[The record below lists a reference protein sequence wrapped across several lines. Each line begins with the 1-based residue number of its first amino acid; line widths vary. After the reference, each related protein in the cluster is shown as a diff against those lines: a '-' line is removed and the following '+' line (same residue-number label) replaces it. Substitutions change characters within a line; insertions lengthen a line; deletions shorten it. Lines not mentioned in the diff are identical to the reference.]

1 MASSSA
7 GLREAER
14 KSPPA
19 TVKPAELE
27 DPLNHYVYHPL
38 ARRLAAWLQPTGV
51 SPNAV
56 SAMSAIAVVAA
67 AFAYAGL
74 DWPLSVLIGL
84 AFHLSWHVF
93 DGADGELARLT
104 GRSSP
109 FGELVDGIADYTG
122 HGVMYVALAVFLDD
136 WLGIWAWLL
145 STLSAFSRIAQS
157 NHAESQRRT
166 YLW

>member
-7 GLREAER
+7 GLREAES
-14 KSPPA
+14 KGPPA
-19 TVKPAELE
+19 ALKPAELE
-27 DPLNHYVYHPL
+27 DPLNLHVYHPM

-56 SAMSAIAVVAA
+56 SVISAIAVAAA

-74 DWPLSVLIGL
+74 EWPLSVLIGL

-104 GRSSP
+104 GRASP
-109 FGELVDGIADYTG
+109 FG
-122 HGVMYVALAVFLDD
+122 
-136 WLGIWAWLL
+136 
-145 STLSAFSRIAQS
+145 
-157 NHAESQRRT
+157 
-166 YLW
+166 